1 MPSTVR
7 SPVPKR
13 KKLAASMTAA
23 PSSTGQEGPSGSSPR
38 SPEELVESVECSEKA
53 VQVVGG
59 GSGTAGAE
67 KGVSDEPEGNTG
79 KSEPSTSESG
89 MAKTVG
95 KLDDSA
101 YKPFG
106 MNSNPTSRSNSD
118 VESDSD
124 VCKGGPGRETCGE
137 TVDDGVQCD
146 KCGFWF
152 HSLCQ
157 KIPKPAVTA
166 LRKHKVLS
174 WFCHECKP
182 TISANK
188 KNSSDMAHFDE
199 QIDMLVKVIQ
209 EHKDSGDPNRVTSS
223 DFHSLESK
231 IERLGTMVQKQ
242 VKMVECSMKE
252 QEKAAQD
259 HTMLIKRSF
268 VEQNSQKASYADMLK
283 STCTNVVK
291 EVNAKL
297 ETLPHSVN
305 QNTMNRPDA
314 VRDISQVFDNY
325 MDKDKRKLN
334 VVVHNLPEEPG
345 ETLAERSANDQAAF
359 QGMLREALKLNVSTT
374 KAFRAGKKL
383 PDRPRLLIVTVGSLE
398 AKLDLL
404 KMASQLRNT
413 NWSNVY
419 INPDL
424 SKHEREEGKKL
435 RAELRARRQAGETN
449 VTIRHGR
456 VVQIGRMAGHDSSP
470 PQLNAVAQQQ
480 AEENVE
486 TGSTTPKETISTSV
500 GQN

>member
-1 MPSTVR
+1 
-7 SPVPKR
+7 
-13 KKLAASMTAA
+13 
-23 PSSTGQEGPSGSSPR
+23 
-38 SPEELVESVECSEKA
+38 
-53 VQVVGG
+53 
-59 GSGTAGAE
+59 
-67 KGVSDEPEGNTG
+67 
-79 KSEPSTSESG
+79 
-89 MAKTVG
+89 
-95 KLDDSA
+95 
-101 YKPFG
+101 
-106 MNSNPTSRSNSD
+106 
-118 VESDSD
+118 
-124 VCKGGPGRETCGE
+124 
-137 TVDDGVQCD
+137 
-146 KCGFWF
+146 
-152 HSLCQ
+152 
-157 KIPKPAVTA
+157 
-166 LRKHKVLS
+166 
-174 WFCHECKP
+174 
-182 TISANK
+182 
-188 KNSSDMAHFDE
+188 
-199 QIDMLVKVIQ
+199 
-209 EHKDSGDPNRVTSS
+209 
-223 DFHSLESK
+223 
-231 IERLGTMVQKQ
+231 
-242 VKMVECSMKE
+242 
-252 QEKAAQD
+252 
-259 HTMLIKRSF
+259 MLIKRSF

-345 ETLAERSANDQAAF
+345 ETLAEQSANDQAAF

-383 PDRPRLLIVTVGSLE
+383 PDRPRLLIVTVSSLE